1 LPAPP
6 SAAPLA
12 RADPPPR
19 LSEALFTLGL
29 SSGFFGFFAHAGVV
43 TVLEEEGLRAHVQE
57 PLRRPSAS
65 CARSAPRPSLA
76 LDGP

>member
-1 LPAPP
+1 LPARP
-6 SAAPLA
+6 SAATLA

-19 LSEALFTLGL
+19 LSEAPFTLGL

-57 PLRRPSAS
+57 PLRRPI
-65 CARSAPRPSLA
+65 RSFSRRETIG
-76 LDGP
+76 DTRCH